1 MFRILTIELNG
12 TDDFNYPHGEK
23 KTLQPQHLTHPRTQA
38 YSEIY
43 ALINTHT
50 HSEWVLPAPPRV
62 WGWCLSYT
70 HHLYSYHT
78 DATYSVNTH
87 SPPPPLR
94 SLTPSIR
101 PSPFLHPPVL
111 SSKCLSLTICILLLL
126 LVHAGCSHS
135 LSLKHKHTHTQ
146 VRTHTHIHTHAH
158 ASEQMSFLHM
168 LLLIAPLLTHHLL
181 FILRWVHTG
190 CPRQPS
196 IYIVIERGGDKSK
209 GEERGRQEGPI
220 ESGSYDCSLCTAS
233 SSQTPTLFTYLFS
246 CFQTVLLPLISV
258 FLSWRRFIKRA
269 TRNKT
274 DSVQPG

>member
-1 MFRILTIELNG
+1 M
-12 TDDFNYPHGEK
+12 
-23 KTLQPQHLTHPRTQA
+23 
-38 YSEIY
+38 
-43 ALINTHT
+43 
-50 HSEWVLPAPPRV
+50 

-94 SLTPSIR
+94 SLTPSIH

-135 LSLKHKHTHTQ
+135 LSLKHTH
-146 VRTHTHIHTHAH
+146 RCAHTHAH

-233 SSQTPTLFTYLFS
+233 SSPTPTLYSYLFI
-246 CFQTVLLPLISV
+246 FLLSNRVASSYLSV
-258 FLSWRRFIKRA
+258 FILERVYKTSNKKQNWERAARFA
-269 TRNKT
+269 ASGACSEAQWCKT
-274 DSVQPG
+274 TLC